1 MNETNE
7 HLSPT
12 GGFQGAQV
20 AAFESRRA
28 TEMSRLIEKHGG
40 VAHVSPSMQEIPL
53 QQNKP
58 AVDFAYRLITG
69 EIDIVIFLTGVGF
82 RYLLEIVRHHLDA
95 DRYLHA
101 LTDIVTVARGPKPI
115 VAMREVGITP
125 TIQAAEPNTW
135 REILLALDQQSSLA
149 NQTVGVQEYGTTNPS
164 LVAGLEAR
172 GATVISVPVYRWQLP
187 DNQKPLENNLQ
198 AIVNGERNVLLF
210 TSAHQVTNV
219 MTVCQ
224 QLGLEK
230 DFKQQLP
237 QLLVASIGPTTS
249 EALREHNFPV
259 DLEPNHAKMGKLV
272 SAAAE
277 RCHHILDRK
286 QIASAMLSGPTS
298 DPADSQAPWYQS
310 PFMKACR
317 REPCDVTPVWLM
329 RQAGRYM
336 KEYREVR
343 EQTSFLELC
352 KNPNLCAEVMLTA
365 VDKLGVDAAII
376 FSDLL
381 PILEPMGLEL
391 EFQAGEGPVI
401 HNPVREVTDIDR
413 VRELEDMGALHF
425 VMETVRQTRQDLPE
439 DLPLIGFS
447 GAPFTLA
454 SYVIEGGSSRNYLH
468 TKKLMYQDPGAWK
481 ELMQRFQRSIS
492 RYLNAQIKA
501 GAQCVQ
507 LFDSWAGT
515 LSPQDYRHYVLPYV
529 QQIIRELPRTV
540 PVINFATG
548 NPALLPL
555 LAETDCTVVGV
566 DWRIELADA
575 WRVVGDQ
582 KAVQG
587 NLDPT
592 VLLSGPKEI
601 RHHVQHVLDQA
612 GNRPGHIFNLGHGV
626 LPQTPVEN
634 AVAVVDLVHELSQR
648 DRPSQ

>member
-1 MNETNE
+1 MN
-7 HLSPT
+7 
-12 GGFQGAQV
+12 V

-28 TEMSRLIEKHGG
+28 IEIGRLIEKHGG
-40 VAHVSPSMQEIPL
+40 IAHVSPSMQEVPL
-53 QQNKP
+53 EKNKP

-82 RYLLEIVRHHLDA
+82 RYLLDTVSQHLETSK
-95 DRYLHA
+95 YLHA
-101 LTDIVTVARGPKPI
+101 LEDITTVARGPKP
-115 VAMREVGITP
+115 VAAMRKSGIEP
-125 TIQAAEPNTW
+125 TIRAAEPNTW
-135 REILLALDQQSSLA
+135 REILTALDQHTSLA
-149 NQTVGVQEYGTTNPS
+149 NQTVGLQEYGTTNPS

-172 GATVISVPVYRWQLP
+172 GATVVSVPVYRWKLP
-187 DNQKPLENNLQ
+187 DDQKPLEKNLQ
-198 AIVNGERNVLLF
+198 AIAKGEREVLLF

-219 MTVCQ
+219 ITVCQ

-230 DFKQQLP
+230 ELQQQLP
-237 QLLVASIGPTTS
+237 QLVVASIGPTTS
-249 EALREHNFPV
+249 EALRQHHFPV
-259 DLEPNHAKMGKLV
+259 DLEPNHAKMGGLV

-277 RCHHILDRK
+277 RCHPILQRK
-286 QIASAMLSGPTS
+286 QVASAMLSGPTS

-317 REPCDVTPVWLM
+317 QEPCDVTPVWLM

-343 EQTSFLELC
+343 AQTTFLDLC
-352 KNPNLCAEVMLTA
+352 KNPSLCSEVMLTA
-365 VDKLGVDAAII
+365 VEKLGVDAAII

-391 EFQAGEGPVI
+391 EYQVGEGPVI
-401 HNPVREVTDIDR
+401 HNPVRDASDVDR
-413 VRELEDMGALHF
+413 ILELEDVSPLNF

-447 GAPFTLA
+447 GAPFTLL

-468 TKKLMYQDPGAWK
+468 TKKLMYRDPGAWRT
-481 ELMQRFQRSIS
+481 LMERFQRAVTN
-492 RYLNAQIKA
+492 YLNAQIDA

-507 LFDSWAGT
+507 LFDSWAGS
-515 LSPQDYRHYVLPYV
+515 LSPQDYRQYVLPYV
-529 QQIIRELPRTV
+529 QRIIKDLPPTV

-555 LAETDCTVVGV
+555 LAETDCAVVGV
-566 DWRIELADA
+566 DWRIGLADA
-575 WRVVGDQ
+575 WREIGPQ

-592 VLLSGPKEI
+592 ILLSDPEEI
-601 RHHVQHVLDQA
+601 RRHVQFVLDQA
-612 GNRPGHIFNLGHGV
+612 ENRPGHIFNLGHGV
-626 LPQTPVEN
+626 LPQTPVEH
-634 AVAVVDLVHELSQR
+634 AIAVVELVHELSQK
-648 DRPSQ
+648 